1 MTARSAAGALSATRI
16 IAMSLSNVVEKLNVQ
31 ESKLDELQEQ
41 LHNHT
46 YMLKELVE
54 RLRISGNA
62 RRRK

>member
-1 MTARSAAGALSATRI
+1 
-16 IAMSLSNVVEKLNVQ
+16 MSLSNVVEKLNVQ